1 MRYVT
6 CNNRQY
12 RWPDRPVV
20 VICLDGS
27 EPGYPLSDGGGYID
41 RAIENGQ
48 MPYSSAHLPV
58 QIVQEQ
64 HQIY

>member
-48 MPYSSAHLPV
+48 MPYSSAHLPM
-58 QIVQEQ
+58 
-64 HQIY
+64 

>member
-20 VICLDGS
+20 VVCLDGS

-41 RAIENGQ
+41 RAIENGH
-48 MPYSSAHLPV
+48 MPYLASIRNRGTVSNR
-58 QIVQEQ
+58 
-64 HQIY
+64 